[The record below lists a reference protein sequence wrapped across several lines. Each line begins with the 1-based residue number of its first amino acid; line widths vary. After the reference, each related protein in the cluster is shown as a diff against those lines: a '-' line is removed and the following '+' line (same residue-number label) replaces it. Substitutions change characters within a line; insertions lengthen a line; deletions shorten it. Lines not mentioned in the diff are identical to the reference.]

1 MAMQLDS
8 LDFKILVMLSEN
20 ARRPYL
26 EIARECGVSGAA
38 VHQRVQKLYS
48 MGVIKEAITV
58 INPSSLGFDT
68 CAYIGLMLKEPSK
81 SEKIIEAIRK
91 IPEVVECHYTT
102 GQYDVFIK
110 IYARNNEDLL
120 RLIHSNLSNLS
131 DTRSETLICF
141 KEVFKRQIPVVSR
154 ATDARQARARVL

>member
-1 MAMQLDS
+1 MGFQLDA
-8 LDFKILVMLSEN
+8 LDYKILKMLSEN

-38 VHQRVQKLYS
+38 IHQRVQKLYG
-48 MGVIKEAITV
+48 MDVLKGAVTV
-58 INPSSLGFDT
+58 INPSSLGYDT
-68 CAYIGLMLKEPSK
+68 CAYVGLLLKEPSK
-81 SEKIIEAIRK
+81 SDMIMEAIRK

-102 GQYDVFIK
+102 GQYDMFLK

-120 RLIHSNLSNLS
+120 RIIQSNLSNLS

-141 KEVFKRQIPVVSR
+141 KEVFKRQIPVKEGESES
-154 ATDARQARARVL
+154 

>member
-1 MAMQLDS
+1 MQLDS
-8 LDFKILVMLSEN
+8 LYFKILVMLSEN

-48 MGVIKEAITV
+48 MGVIREAITV

-81 SEKIIEAIRK
+81 SERIIEAIRK
-91 IPEVVECHYTT
+91 IPEVVECYYTT

-120 RLIHSNLSNLS
+120 RLIHNSLSNLS

-141 KEVFKRQIPVVSR
+141 KEVFKRQIPVVKS
-154 ATDARQARARVL
+154 AD

>member
-1 MAMQLDS
+1 MQLDS

-48 MGVIKEAITV
+48 MGVIREAITV

-81 SEKIIEAIRK
+81 SERIIEAIRK
-91 IPEVVECHYTT
+91 IPEVVECYYTT

-120 RLIHSNLSNLS
+120 RLIHNSLSNLS

-141 KEVFKRQIPVVSR
+141 KAVF
-154 ATDARQARARVL
+154 